1 MKKHFFKLVL
11 ACTLITVLLSCS
23 SDDDNS
29 SVNTDTSQIVSAAQ
43 SGTWSITSFVDSG
56 NDETNH
62 FTGYAFTFGSNEV
75 LTAVNGDSTV
85 IGTWSVTTDDSNDDN
100 PSGDVDFNIGFA
112 SPTDFT
118 DLTDDWDIVTVT
130 STTISLID
138 VSGGNGGTDT
148 LVFQKN

>member
-1 MKKHFFKLVL
+1 MKKHVLKLML

-29 SVNTDTSQIVSAAQ
+29 PVNTDTSQIVSAAQ

-62 FTGYAFTFGSNEV
+62 FTGYAFTFGSNGV
-75 LTAVNGDSTV
+75 LTAVNGDTTV
-85 IGTWSVTTDDSNDDN
+85 TGTWSVTTDDSNDDN
-100 PSGDVDFNIGFA
+100 PSGDVDFNIAFA
-112 SPTDFT
+112 SPADFV

>member
-1 MKKHFFKLVL
+1 MKKHVLKLML

-29 SVNTDTSQIVSAAQ
+29 SVSTDTSQIVSAAQ

-62 FTGYAFTFGSNEV
+62 FTGYAFTFGSNGV
-75 LTAVNGDSTV
+75 LTAVNGDTTV
-85 IGTWSVTTDDSNDDN
+85 TGTWSVTTDDSNDDN
-100 PSGDVDFNIGFA
+100 PSGDVDFNIAFA
-112 SPTDFT
+112 SPADFV